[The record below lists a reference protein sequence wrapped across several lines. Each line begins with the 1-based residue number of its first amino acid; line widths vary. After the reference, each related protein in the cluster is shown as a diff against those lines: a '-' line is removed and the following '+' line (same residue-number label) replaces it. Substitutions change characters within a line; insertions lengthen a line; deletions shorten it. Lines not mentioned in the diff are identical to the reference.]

1 MVYVQNG
8 REINVRT
15 TSDGIELPVPSLL
28 PCSHSAVHVC
38 SGGLQDRM
46 ERDLRS
52 RLGFREADAL
62 DSSELQVAV
71 DLCFVCS

>member
-1 MVYVQNG
+1 
-8 REINVRT
+8 
-15 TSDGIELPVPSLL
+15 
-28 PCSHSAVHVC
+28 
-38 SGGLQDRM
+38 M

-71 DLCFVCS
+71 DLCFACS